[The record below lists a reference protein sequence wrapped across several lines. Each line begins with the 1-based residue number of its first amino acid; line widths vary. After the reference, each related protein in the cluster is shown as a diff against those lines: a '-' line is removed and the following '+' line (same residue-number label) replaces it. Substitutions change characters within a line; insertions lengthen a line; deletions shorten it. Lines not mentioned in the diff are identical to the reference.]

1 MPPPAAGGG
10 AFGAF
15 AFPFAFALAAAFSL
29 GGMSHLGLDQA
40 VQAGE
45 CLGDLEELRRP
56 SAVAAPEHREV
67 GSDEG
72 RLLTGGTQ
80 EVELALPLEPGK
92 VAQVGLAPR
101 TSVSGRPERR
111 TPAASVAAR
120 HRRLGQTKVHL
131 QPPKLGPKGYD
142 EHICVS
148 VSIWRNEIWRNQHKT
163 HMNPKATRTTEPN
176 LTDV

>member
-1 MPPPAAGGG
+1 M
-10 AFGAF
+10 
-15 AFPFAFALAAAFSL
+15 
-29 GGMSHLGLDQA
+29 GGMSHLGLDEA
-40 VQAGE
+40 VQSGE

-72 RLLTGGTQ
+72 RLVAEGTQ

-131 QPPKLGPKGYD
+131 QPPKLRPKGYD

-148 VSIWRNEIWRNQHKT
+148 VLSSSVHITLAELQG
-163 HMNPKATRTTEPN
+163 N
-176 LTDV
+176 LGVEVQRADSVRQRAGAS